1 MTSSAKPRKNKLQVA
16 TATAHRTGSPGGTAS
31 IIEIAEAAEQEWLRR
46 EDVLALEGW
55 PQQQG

>member
-1 MTSSAKPRKNKLQVA
+1 LRLSGQLQVA